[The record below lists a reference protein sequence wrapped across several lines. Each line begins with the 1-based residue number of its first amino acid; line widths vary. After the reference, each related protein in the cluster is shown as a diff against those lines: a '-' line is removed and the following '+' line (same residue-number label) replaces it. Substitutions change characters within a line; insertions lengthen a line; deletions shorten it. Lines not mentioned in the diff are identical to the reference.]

1 MQDHNIYEDLQGR
14 GGGGRERK
22 GVHGLLNIKLSK
34 YTQSYLNNLRTQ
46 EYLIIHYF
54 QIMMIQE
61 AIEI

>member
-14 GGGGRERK
+14 DGGGERN

-34 YTQSYLNNLRTQ
+34 YTLNNLRTQ

-54 QIMMIQE
+54 QIIMIQE

>member
-1 MQDHNIYEDLQGR
+1 MQDHNIYEDIQGR
-14 GGGGRERK
+14 GGERK

-34 YTQSYLNNLRTQ
+34 YTLNNLRTQ

-54 QIMMIQE
+54 QIIMIQE

>member
-14 GGGGRERK
+14 GGGGERK

-54 QIMMIQE
+54 QIMMIEE

>member
-14 GGGGRERK
+14 GGRN

-34 YTQSYLNNLRTQ
+34 YTLNNLRTQ

-54 QIMMIQE
+54 QIIMIQE

>member
-1 MQDHNIYEDLQGR
+1 MRIFKE

-34 YTQSYLNNLRTQ
+34 YTLNNLRTQ

-54 QIMMIQE
+54 QIIMIQE

>member
-14 GGGGRERK
+14 GGGGERK

-34 YTQSYLNNLRTQ
+34 YTLNNLRTQ

-61 AIEI
+61 ATEI

>member
-1 MQDHNIYEDLQGR
+1 MQDHNIYEDIQGR
-14 GGGGRERK
+14 GGGRERK

-34 YTQSYLNNLRTQ
+34 YTLNNLRTQ

-54 QIMMIQE
+54 QIIMIQE

>member
-14 GGGGRERK
+14 GGERN

-54 QIMMIQE
+54 QIIMIQVT
-61 AIEI
+61 IEI

>member
-14 GGGGRERK
+14 GGGERK

-34 YTQSYLNNLRTQ
+34 YTLNNLRTQ

-54 QIMMIQE
+54 QIIMIEE

>member
-14 GGGGRERK
+14 GGERN

-54 QIMMIQE
+54 QIIMIQ
-61 AIEI
+61 

>member
-14 GGGGRERK
+14 DGGGKRK

-54 QIMMIQE
+54 QIIMIEE

>member
-14 GGGGRERK
+14 GGGERN

-54 QIMMIQE
+54 QIIMIQVT
-61 AIEI
+61 IEI

>member
-14 GGGGRERK
+14 GGERN

-54 QIMMIQE
+54 QIIMIQE